1 MISSLSKQALEKVD
15 QEKPGD
21 ARKRNYNSLNTEVA
35 VTEEEMEAY
44 RLRKDRGD
52 DPMAQISSEK
62 LLDYK

>member
-1 MISSLSKQALEKVD
+1 MD
-15 QEKPGD
+15 QEKSGD
-21 ARKRNYNSLNTEVA
+21 ARKRNYNSLNTEVS